1 MENKMKILI
10 DASGIVNE
18 TTGVAQYSLQLL
30 SALSEIDT
38 KNEYYI
44 CLQKKLKDNH
54 PIFVL
59 RDKQNFNFI
68 QDEVSAIG
76 PKKQF
81 YYYKFLRRNRFK
93 FDLFHSLNSELP
105 LYSNIKSI
113 VTFHDLKYIKYPYF
127 LNKFSTVKLKYLKYT
142 MIKGAEKANKIIA
155 VSQNTKK
162 DIIHL
167 LGIEKDKIT
176 VIYEASNLGM
186 YSRKNDD
193 ITNSEILEKYSIQK
207 PYFLYVGEKRPH
219 KNLEGLIKAFAI
231 FKEKYD
237 SRNTSLVLTGKKYST
252 YHKYITSAESLGVK
266 DSLIFTGFIPEKYL
280 ITIYSEAETLLLI
293 SFYEGFGIPI
303 LEAMECGIPVITS
316 NISSMPE
323 VAGEAALLVDP
334 NNIQEIAEKMN
345 NIISSKILRKQL
357 IESGFKRVKLFSW
370 GNTARQTLKV
380 YNEIYKQKNS
390 IHSEGML

>member
-1 MENKMKILI
+1 MKILI
-10 DASGIVNE
+10 DALGIGNE
-18 TTGVAQYSLQLL
+18 TTGVGQYSLQLL

-38 KNEYYI
+38 RNEYHI
-44 CLQKKLKDNH
+44 CLQKKLNDNH
-54 PIFVL
+54 PIFNL
-59 RDKQNFNFI
+59 KDKKNIFFI
-68 QDEVSAIG
+68 KDDVSAIG
-76 PKKQF
+76 LKKQF
-81 YYYKFLRRNRFK
+81 YYYKLLKRNRFK

-105 LYSNIKSI
+105 LFGNIKSI

-127 LNKFSTVKLKYLKYT
+127 LNKFSTIKSKYLKYT
-142 MIKGAEKANKIIA
+142 MTKGAEKANKIIA
-155 VSQNTKK
+155 VSRNTKK
-162 DIIHL
+162 DIIYL

-193 ITNSEILEKYSIQK
+193 ILNGDILKKYSIQK

-237 SRNTSLVLTGKKYST
+237 SRNSSLVLTGKKYST
-252 YHKYITSAESLGVK
+252 YHEYIATAENLGVK

-280 ITIYSEAETLLLI
+280 KTIYSEAEMLLLL

-303 LEAMECGIPVITS
+303 LEAMECEIPVITS

-323 VAGEAALLVDP
+323 VAGEAAFLVDP
-334 NNIQEIAEKMN
+334 NNIQEIVEKMKS
-345 NIISSKILRKQL
+345 ITYSKEIREGLIKKGIKRAKQ
-357 IESGFKRVKLFSW
+357 FSW
-370 GNTARQTLKV
+370 GETARKTLEV
-380 YNEIYKQKNS
+380 YHEVYKQ
-390 IHSEGML
+390 

>member
-1 MENKMKILI
+1 MKILI

-18 TTGVAQYSLQLL
+18 TTGVGQYSLQLL
-30 SALSEIDT
+30 NALSEIDT
-38 KNEYYI
+38 KNEYHI
-44 CLQKKLKDNH
+44 CLQKKLNVNH
-54 PIFVL
+54 PIFNL
-59 RDKQNFNFI
+59 KNKQNFFFI
-68 QDEVSAIG
+68 RDDVSVIG

-81 YYYKFLRRNRFK
+81 YYYKLFRKNRIE
-93 FDLFHSLNSELP
+93 FDLLHSLNSELP
-105 LYSNIKSI
+105 FFNSIKSV

-127 LNKFSTVKLKYLKYT
+127 LNKFSKIKSKYLKYT

-155 VSQNTKK
+155 VSQSTKK

-167 LGIEKDKIT
+167 LGIEEGKIA
-176 VIYEASNLGM
+176 VIHEASNLGV
-186 YSRKNDD
+186 YYRKNDD
-193 ITNSEILEKYSIQK
+193 VLNGDILKKYSIQK

-237 SRNTSLVLTGKKYST
+237 SRNSFLVLTGKKYST
-252 YHKYITSAESLGVK
+252 YHEYITTAENLGVK
-266 DSLIFTGFIPEKYL
+266 DRLIFTGFIPEEHLKA
-280 ITIYSEAETLLLI
+280 IYSEAEILLLL

-334 NNIQEIAEKMN
+334 NNIQEIAEAMN
-345 NIISSKILRKQL
+345 NIVSSKTLRKQL
-357 IESGFKRVKLFSW
+357 IESGLKRVKQFSW
-370 GNTARQTLKV
+370 ERTARQTLKV
-380 YNEIYKQKNS
+380 YNEIYKQ
-390 IHSEGML
+390 

>member
-1 MENKMKILI
+1 MKILI
-10 DASGIVNE
+10 DALGIVNK
-18 TTGVAQYSLQLL
+18 TTGVGQYSLQLL
-30 SALSEIDT
+30 NALSEIDS
-38 KNEYYI
+38 KNDYYI
-44 CLQKKLKDNH
+44 CLQKRLNDSH
-54 PIFVL
+54 PIFSL
-59 RDKQNFNFI
+59 KNKRNFTLI
-68 QDEVSAIG
+68 RADVSAIG

-81 YYYKFLRRNRFK
+81 YYYNLLRRNRFK

-105 LYSNIKSI
+105 LCGKTKSI

-127 LNKFSTVKLKYLKYT
+127 LNKFSTIKSKYLKYI
-142 MIKGAEKANKIIA
+142 MKKGARKASKIIA
-155 VSQNTKK
+155 VSQSTKN

-176 VIYEASNLGM
+176 VIYEASNLSM
-186 YSRKNDD
+186 YPKANGVTSNSD
-193 ITNSEILEKYSIQK
+193 ILKKYSVKK

-237 SRNTSLVLTGKKYST
+237 QWNSCLVISGKKYST
-252 YHKYITSAESLGVK
+252 YHEYITTTENLGVK

-280 ITIYSEAETLLLI
+280 KTIYTEAEALLLI

-334 NNIQEIAEKMN
+334 NNIQEIVEKMN
-345 NIISSKILRKQL
+345 SIVSSKTLRKQL
-357 IESGFKRVKLFSW
+357 IESGFKRVKQFSW
-370 GNTARQTLKV
+370 ERTARQTLEV
-380 YNEIYKQKNS
+380 YNEIYKQ
-390 IHSEGML
+390 

>member
-10 DASGIVNE
+10 DAFGIVNE

-38 KNEYYI
+38 KNEYHIY
-44 CLQKKLKDNH
+44 LQKNLNDNH
-54 PIFVL
+54 PIFNL
-59 RDKQNFNFI
+59 KNKQNFFLI
-68 QDEVSAIG
+68 KDDVSAIG

-81 YYYKFLRRNRFK
+81 YYYKLLRRNRFK

-105 LYSNIKSI
+105 LFGNIKSI

-127 LNKFSTVKLKYLKYT
+127 LNKFATIKSKYMKYT
-142 MIKGAEKANKIIA
+142 MTKGAEKANKIIA
-155 VSQNTKK
+155 VSQSTKK

-193 ITNSEILEKYSIQK
+193 ITNSKILKKYSIQK

-219 KNLEGLIKAFAI
+219 KNLEGLIKAFTI

-237 SRNTSLVLTGKKYST
+237 NRNTSLVLTGKKYST
-252 YHKYITSAESLGVK
+252 YHEYITTAENLGVK

-280 ITIYSEAETLLLI
+280 LPIYSEAETLLLI

-334 NNIQEIAEKMN
+334 NNIQEIVEKMN
-345 NIISSKILRKQL
+345 NIVSSKILREQL
-357 IESGFKRVKLFSW
+357 IESGFKRVKQFSW
-370 GNTARQTLKV
+370 ESTARQTLKI
-380 YNEIYKQKNS
+380 YNEIYKQ
-390 IHSEGML
+390 

>member
-1 MENKMKILI
+1 MKILI
-10 DASGIVNE
+10 DAFGIVNE
-18 TTGVAQYSLQLL
+18 TTGVGQYSLQLL

-38 KNEYYI
+38 RNEYHI
-44 CLQKKLKDNH
+44 CLQKELNDNH
-54 PIFVL
+54 PIFIL
-59 RDKQNFNFI
+59 KNKRNFFFI
-68 QDEVSAIG
+68 RENVSATG

-81 YYYKFLRRNRFK
+81 YFYRLLRGNRFK

-105 LYSNIKSI
+105 LYSNIKKV

-127 LNKFSTVKLKYLKYT
+127 LNKFSTIKSKYLKYT
-142 MIKGAEKANKIIA
+142 MTRGAEKANKIIA
-155 VSQNTKK
+155 VSRSTKK

-167 LGIEKDKIT
+167 LGINEEKIE

-186 YSRKNDD
+186 YSRKNAD
-193 ITNSEILEKYSIQK
+193 ILNNDILKKYSIQK

-219 KNLEGLIKAFAI
+219 KNLEGLIRAFAI
-231 FKEKYD
+231 YKEKYD
-237 SRNTSLVLTGKKYST
+237 SRNSSLVLTGKKYST
-252 YHKYITSAESLGVK
+252 YHEYIKTAENLGVE
-266 DSLIFTGFIPEKYL
+266 DRLIFTGFIPEEYL
-280 ITIYSEAETLLLI
+280 KAIYSEAEILLLL

-345 NIISSKILRKQL
+345 NIVNSKILREQL
-357 IESGFKRVKLFSW
+357 IESGFKRVKQFSW
-370 GNTARQTLKV
+370 IMTARQTMKV
-380 YNEIYKQKNS
+380 YNEIYRQKHS
-390 IHSEGML
+390 IHSGDMF